1 MFLTDGDEVVR
12 RDDYAERQ
20 GVVLGDVAV
29 VVDRNVDKDEDV
41 IVFYLYTRGF
51 LGVERRADEVLRRA
65 RDVFHLV
72 ELVRR
77 RTDERDP
84 RAGLDVLRLQLDE
97 LRFCRL
103 DYLEH

>member
-1 MFLTDGDEVVR
+1 M
-12 RDDYAERQ
+12 
-20 GVVLGDVAV
+20 
-29 VVDRNVDKDEDV
+29 VDRNVDKDEDV

-65 RDVFHLV
+65 RDVFYLV